1 MKCIWSI
8 ASAPGWSGYTGEAV
22 FNCSSSPAGFEV
34 AWCPAGTAARLAGG
48 AGCTAAAGMPPEG
61 WLAHLVAEQ
70 EGSVESKFIT
80 NATSSKNVF
89 AEMIVF
95 AADSPR

>member
-1 MKCIWSI
+1 
-8 ASAPGWSGYTGEAV
+8 
-22 FNCSSSPAGFEV
+22 
-34 AWCPAGTAARLAGG
+34 
-48 AGCTAAAGMPPEG
+48 MPPEG